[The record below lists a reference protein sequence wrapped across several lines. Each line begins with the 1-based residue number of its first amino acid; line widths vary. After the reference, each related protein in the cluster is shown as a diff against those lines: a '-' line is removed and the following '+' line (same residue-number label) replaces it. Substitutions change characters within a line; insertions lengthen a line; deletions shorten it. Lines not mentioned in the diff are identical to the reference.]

1 MTFYL
6 DHEVNEVASFYN
18 DNDNGWTYEKYH
30 IPKGEISSEEMNKF
44 LPYIEATDY
53 AHLEIVSIDVEKQII
68 HVIVDIL

>member
-6 DHEVNEVASFYN
+6 DQEVNEEASFYKN
-18 DNDNGWTYEKYH
+18 NEWVYEKYY
-30 IPKGEISSEEMNKF
+30 IPEGEISSEEMNKF

-68 HVIVDIL
+68 HIIVDIL